1 MANPGKPALR
11 FKAPRP
17 YLQDALT
24 KSFELSVCSKDN
36 NLFLNPI
43 TYQCEAINHY
53 VMLAHSNFENSLTLP
68 SKTRAS
74 QSNDFTIEFQVKWLH

>member
-1 MANPGKPALR
+1 MAGLMNMANPGKPALR

-43 TYQCEAINHY
+43 TY
-53 VMLAHSNFENSLTLP
+53 
-68 SKTRAS
+68 
-74 QSNDFTIEFQVKWLH
+74 